1 MERAARCAAEAGE
14 NEPSPQKWFTYD
26 ALSDPDGS
34 AGIRVLLE
42 TMRKN
47 VEIEVDCLGG
57 SDTISAVFRGGR
69 PDGRS
74 SFFMYGD
81 GISAIPR
88 GSSPCVSGRNG

>member
-14 NEPSPQKWFTYD
+14 NVPSPQKWFTYD

-57 SDTISAVFRGGR
+57 SDTISAVFR
-69 PDGRS
+69 
-74 SFFMYGD
+74 
-81 GISAIPR
+81 R
-88 GSSPCVSGRNG
+88 GTA